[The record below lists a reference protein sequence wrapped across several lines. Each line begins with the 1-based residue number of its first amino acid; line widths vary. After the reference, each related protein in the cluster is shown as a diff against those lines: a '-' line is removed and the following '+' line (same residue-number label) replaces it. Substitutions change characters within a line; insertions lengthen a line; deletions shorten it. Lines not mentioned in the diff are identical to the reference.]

1 MAPVDR
7 VVRTNSLVGR
17 DTEPLLGQVG
27 LAVNATFTAK
37 PAPNAHP
44 GCSVD
49 NDKDTA

>member
-1 MAPVDR
+1 MARVDR
-7 VVRTNSLVGR
+7 VVTTNSLVGR
-17 DTEPLLGQVG
+17 DAEPLPGQVG

-44 GCSVD
+44 GCSVG